1 MSWGHDQRMAVAQ
14 PGHAGKDPACVW
26 GVFPHVHT
34 LPCRSQGQRQEESG
48 SDGTHRWLSCRGFH
62 SGCSMTTSF
71 SILDSAEGWGQHQ
84 GSAMEALVPAPVG
97 EGHQLLDPVPLTVRP
112 LHLCLIAWA
121 LLFLL
126 LGDEAQSGRY
136 SAICPS
142 SLSMSSRA
150 PI

>member
-1 MSWGHDQRMAVAQ
+1 MCVGGLSSRSHLALQVTGSETGGVRIRWDPQTAQLQR
-14 PGHAGKDPACVW
+14 
-26 GVFPHVHT
+26 
-34 LPCRSQGQRQEESG
+34 
-48 SDGTHRWLSCRGFH
+48 LS

-97 EGHQLLDPVPLTVRP
+97 EGHQLLDPLPLTVPP

-136 SAICPS
+136 SAICPG

>member
-1 MSWGHDQRMAVAQ
+1 MEAVRLLDSWQQHQRSRER
-14 PGHAGKDPACVW
+14 PCTCVW
-26 GVFPHVHT
+26 VSPHIYTSH
-34 LPCRSQGQRQEESG
+34 CRSQGQRQEESG
-48 SDGTHRWLSCRGFH
+48 SDGTHRRLSCRGFH
-62 SGCSMTTSF
+62 SGCSLTTSF

-97 EGHQLLDPVPLTVRP
+97 EGHQLLDPLPLTVPP